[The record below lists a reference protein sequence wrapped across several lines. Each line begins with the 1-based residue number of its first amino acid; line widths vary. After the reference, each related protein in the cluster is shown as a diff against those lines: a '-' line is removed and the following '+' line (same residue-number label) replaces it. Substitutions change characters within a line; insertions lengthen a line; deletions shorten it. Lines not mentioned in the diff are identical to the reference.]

1 MRRPG
6 RLQTGACDFICH
18 AGNKLLRRCAI
29 NVAAEREFVNCRA
42 VGSAAYRHLTMKKF
56 LMRRLGVSDDPT
68 AERPSLHDCIEVVLE
83 QSAPLIDDVIKG
95 LDLAVHQVGNKS
107 SKLNHRIVTPQIVE
121 ALRGQAPALRASFAE
136 QLRLA
141 IYRSGSHASDP
152 EAMVR
157 FDDLQLLDANQLDA
171 NIEYALAQQEIQF
184 ATDEVLPPLN
194 ALISSLMGWLSVQA
208 HLNPLRP
215 ETFARALRETLVR
228 HVPSEEA
235 RTALIAPAASLL
247 GTSVRSLYR
256 ELADWLRSQG
266 IEPVVPLLTT
276 GGPGAGGVPAENP
289 VARTMLTLD
298 KLRRLLTGE
307 LDGALPKA
315 DFLHTVPAPV
325 VALEDLRMVEPMLKR
340 LSERAQQAAPAGG
353 AGKGQDTNQNRQLG
367 QQLGGEVVRL
377 MLDNLARDQRL
388 LPPVRAQVKELEPML
403 LRLSQ
408 TDPRFFSDK
417 RHPARQFLDRITH
430 QSLGYKTENDERFQ
444 RYLKT
449 VAASVLELLG
459 SDGAAESFARALT
472 MLDAQWSRVDLEL
485 RTRQEHAARA
495 LMHAEQRNL
504 LAQRHAA
511 DFQERMADKKI
522 PEFVATFLC
531 GPWAQAV
538 AESQLRAG
546 GTSDPDGYLALVDDL
561 LWSVQVRLV
570 RHDRA
575 RLVQLVPNL
584 LVRLRHGLQLIDYP
598 PERIPRFLDA
608 LIARHEKAFEPPP
621 VQAAPEPPAPA
632 PAPAAV
638 VPPRPVSAPAAA
650 QVVEIDGL
658 PDELPDDLS
667 YDLPEEFSQE
677 AAESGT
683 GFGVLSGASTENIWV
698 GGREA
703 DQAGYLP
710 EGEVMPQA
718 APAAAAVSGTWN
730 AADLAIG
737 CWVELQLKGEWVRA
751 QLTWASP
758 HGTLFMFVSGKGL
771 AHSMSRRTMEQLRA
785 NGLMRVVSERHVVDN
800 ALDAVAQTALLNA
813 RDHGRR

>member
-1 MRRPG
+1 
-6 RLQTGACDFICH
+6 
-18 AGNKLLRRCAI
+18 
-29 NVAAEREFVNCRA
+29 
-42 VGSAAYRHLTMKKF
+42 
-56 LMRRLGVSDDPT
+56 MRRLGVSDDPT
-68 AERPSLHDCIEVVLE
+68 AERPSLHDCIEVVLQ
-83 QSAPLIDDVIKG
+83 QSGPLIDDVIKG
-95 LDLAVHQVGNKS
+95 LDLAVNQVGSKS
-107 SKLNHRIVTPQIVE
+107 SKVNQRIVTPQIVE
-121 ALRGQAPALRASFAE
+121 ALRVQAQAVRETFAA

-152 EAMVR
+152 EALVR
-157 FDDLQLLDANQLDA
+157 FDDIQLLDASQLDA

-215 ETFARALRETLVR
+215 ETFARALRETLAL

-235 RTALIAPAASLL
+235 RTALISPAGGIL
-247 GTSVRSLYR
+247 GNSVCALYK

-276 GGPGAGGVPAENP
+276 GSPGAGGQPAENP

-307 LDGALPKA
+307 LDGAMPKK

-340 LSERAQQAAPAGG
+340 LSERAQRAAPPPSA
-353 AGKGQDTNQNRQLG
+353 AQGQETNRNRQLG
-367 QQLGGEVVRL
+367 EQLGEEVVRL

-388 LPPVRAQVKELEPML
+388 LPPVRAQVKELGPML

-408 TDPRFFSDK
+408 TDPRFFSDR

-444 RYLKT
+444 RFLKM
-449 VAASVLELLG
+449 VSSAVLELLG

-472 MLDAQWSRVDLEL
+472 MIDAQWSRVDLEL
-485 RTRQEHAARA
+485 RAKQQDAARA

-511 DFQERMADKKI
+511 DFQERIADKKI
-522 PEFVATFLC
+522 PDFVAAFLC

-546 GTSDPDGYLALVDDL
+546 GTSDADGYLALVDDL
-561 LWSVQVRLV
+561 LWSVQVKLV
-570 RHDRA
+570 RQDRA
-575 RLVQLVPNL
+575 RLVQMVPNL

-598 PERIPRFLDA
+598 PERIPRFLDE
-608 LIARHEKAFEPPP
+608 LIARHEKAFEPPKVAVEPAP
-621 VQAAPEPPAPA
+621 VAAPAQ
-632 PAPAAV
+632 PAAL
-638 VPPRPVSAPAAA
+638 PAARGGPVA
-650 QVVEIDGL
+650 GLEVSEPDGYL
-658 PDELPDDLS
+658 D
-667 YDLPEEFSQE
+667 DLPEEFSQE
-677 AAESGT
+677 AGESGT
-683 GFGVLSGASTENIWV
+683 DFGVLAATNPENIWV
-698 GGREA
+698 AGREA
-703 DQAGYLP
+703 DEAGYLP
-710 EGEVMPQA
+710 QGTVTPGA
-718 APAAAAVSGTWN
+718 AGAPVSSTWN
-730 AADLAIG
+730 TADLAIG

-758 HGTLFMFVSGKGL
+758 HGTLFMFISGKGL
-771 AHSMSRRTMEQLRA
+771 AHSMSRRTMEQLRT
-785 NGLMRVVSERHVVDN
+785 NGLMRIVSERHVVDN

-813 RDHGRR
+813 RNTGRS